1 MEKNPTVDV
10 YNLRIGDKL
19 CIPVKHMPYI
29 IQGGDTLDWLLEH
42 FNMDYKTFRNA
53 NPQMKPI
60 MLPENDVV
68 YIPETDG

>member
-1 MEKNPTVDV
+1 
-10 YNLRIGDKL
+10 
-19 CIPVKHMPYI
+19 MPYI